1 MSVMAKYIIEDGVV
15 TFTSKMRIIFDGA
28 FENNLNFV
36 SVVIPEGVKSI
47 GKRAFWCSDN
57 LESVHIGKGVTFIG
71 DSILFE
77 CNKMQKVSYGGTADD
92 WSRIEIDFNQ
102 DLDEFSIEFAT
113 NP

>member
-47 GKRAFWCSDN
+47 GKRAFRYCRS
-57 LESVHIGKGVTFIG
+57 LKEVVIQEGVVEIG
-71 DSILFE
+71 D
-77 CNKMQKVSYGGTADD
+77 Q
-92 WSRIEIDFNQ
+92 W
-102 DLDEFSIEFAT
+102 FALAAVQ
-113 NP
+113 

>member
-47 GKRAFWCSDN
+47 GKRAFRYC
-57 LESVHIGKGVTFIG
+57 I
-71 DSILFE
+71 
-77 CNKMQKVSYGGTADD
+77 
-92 WSRIEIDFNQ
+92 
-102 DLDEFSIEFAT
+102 
-113 NP
+113 